1 MVFGN
6 MQVYGRVG
14 DSVVELMSSLS
25 EVLARRGVTFTLW
38 ADKTKMTNGGDFEVL
53 FNPCLAKKLG
63 CNGLTLY
70 SSGHYIVRNP
80 PDMSPETVPALFV
93 YCDAIEHVVVG
104 DVMAPLLRSIMTDTG
119 NPVSFARGKPVVVL
133 EFTGV

>member
-1 MVFGN
+1 M
-6 MQVYGRVG
+6 M
-14 DSVVELMSSLS
+14 
-25 EVLARRGVTFTLW
+25 
-38 ADKTKMTNGGDFEVL
+38 
-53 FNPCLAKKLG
+53 AKKLG
-63 CNGLTLY
+63 CPRPHQCLTLY

-119 NPVSFARGKPVVVL
+119 NPVSFAHGKPVVCWSLL
-133 EFTGV
+133 EFKRMGLFVLYILSRVAPSV